1 MDPMKGAWWFCLI
14 LILGSC
20 GPSSSNR
27 SDSRSANEMLASQF
41 IDAFYSF
48 NSDSLESILT
58 TAKDSQPNLLY
69 YQKWAECGHYQIVK
83 RGEIIHKSDTL
94 VLVPVTV
101 KDDLMSAL
109 KINFN
114 VTDTFRIV
122 IVSEKIRS
130 VDTSSNDPDS
140 YYEAKEWVKNNMPEL
155 IDTECEGI
163 WNGGPTPCECI
174 QGYLAGFVEFVRTN
188 RKQ

>member
-1 MDPMKGAWWFCLI
+1 MKCAWWFCLI

-20 GPSSSNR
+20 GTSSFNQ
-27 SDSRSANEMLASQF
+27 SDSRSTNEMLANQF
-41 IDAFYSF
+41 VDAFYSF
-48 NSDSLESILT
+48 SNDSLESILT

-83 RGEIIHKSDTL
+83 RGEVIHKSDTV

-109 KINFN
+109 QIDFN
-114 VTDTFRIV
+114 VTDTFHIV
-122 IVSEKIRS
+122 VVDRQIRS
-130 VDTSSNDPDS
+130 VDTSSNDPDM
-140 YYEAKEWVKNNMPEL
+140 YYEAKDWVKNNRPEL

-174 QGYLAGFVEFVRTN
+174 QGYLAGFVEFAQTN
-188 RKQ
+188 RNQ